1 MSRCSNGKLALQRQ
15 ITVQP
20 WLDGW
25 FLQQKK
31 ARDAAS
37 LYRPTM
43 AGRLVNGARKT
54 RQCSN
59 KRDAPSPK
67 TMIPQVLRQKSLRN
81 HEDVS

>member
-25 FLQQKK
+25 FLQQEK

-37 LYRPTM
+37 LNRPAT
-43 AGRLVNGARKT
+43 AGRLENGARKT

-59 KRDAPSPK
+59 KRDGSSPK
-67 TMIPQVLRQKSLRN
+67 KQ
-81 HEDVS
+81 

>member
-31 ARDAAS
+31 MRDAAS
-37 LYRPTM
+37 LNRPAM
-43 AGRLVNGARKT
+43 AGRLVIAARKT
-54 RQCSN
+54 RQCSD
-59 KRDAPSPK
+59 KRDGS
-67 TMIPQVLRQKSLRN
+67 SLKKQ
-81 HEDVS
+81 